1 MRSQIWVAGQAFL
14 TMTASARSGN
24 VQEWQAYTAPI
35 VASDHR
41 NGEKAHDRPNRPLL
55 TEWPLEI
62 PLWNELFKPFQV
74 GCLLQ

>member
-41 NGEKAHDRPNRPLL
+41 NGEKAHDRGQIGP
-55 TEWPLEI
+55 
-62 PLWNELFKPFQV
+62 
-74 GCLLQ
+74 C